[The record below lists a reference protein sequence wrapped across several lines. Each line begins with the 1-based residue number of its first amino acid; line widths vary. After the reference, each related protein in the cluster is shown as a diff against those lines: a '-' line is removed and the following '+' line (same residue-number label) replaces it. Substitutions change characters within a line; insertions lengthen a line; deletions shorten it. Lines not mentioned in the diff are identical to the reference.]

1 MKKLK
6 DSWEFNVL
14 GVYNYNSPGKLEPYY
29 QWIVDNHND
38 IDGDI
43 LEAGVFNGKSLLAT
57 ALLLKDLNSN
67 KKVYGFDSFSG
78 FPPVYHKNDNLEIFK
93 ELFEKKIISEEHY
106 IAHKKLKEYRSLIH
120 NSTIDVKNISSS
132 IDFSDSSEEKLVKKI
147 NFLELDNIVL
157 VKGSFEETM
166 VNTKYPN
173 LKLMAALMDCDL
185 YSSYKLALPYI
196 WKRLELNGYIYL
208 DEYYSLKFSG
218 ARIATN
224 EFVEN
229 KNSKPMMYN
238 KKDGDFERWSLVKND
253 KD

>member
-1 MKKLK
+1 MRKLK
-6 DSWEFNVL
+6 DNWEFNVL
-14 GVYNYNSPGKLEPYY
+14 GVYNYNAPGKLEHYY
-29 QWIVDNHND
+29 QWIIDNHNS

-57 ALLLKDLNSN
+57 ALLLKELNSD

-78 FPPVYHKNDNLEIFK
+78 FPPVYHKNDNLEVFK
-93 ELFEKKIISEEHY
+93 ELFEKKIITKKHY
-106 IAHKKLKEYRSLIH
+106 KAHKKLKKYRSLIH
-120 NSTIDVKNISSS
+120 DSRIDVKNISSS
-132 IDFSDSSEEKLVKKI
+132 IDFSNSSQEKLVKKI
-147 NFLELDNIVL
+147 NLLGLDNIVH
-157 VKGSFEETM
+157 VKGNFEETM
-166 VNTKYPN
+166 LNNKYPN

-185 YSSYKLALPYI
+185 YSSYKIALPYI

-229 KNSKPMMYN
+229 KNSKPEMYH
-238 KKDGDFERWSLVKND
+238 KKSGEFERWYLI
-253 KD
+253 KDD